1 MKKTLALVAG
11 VVLALSASSARATIY
26 NDTAGDTFA
35 GVGGGGIL
43 DILSVEVTDN
53 GTNINFKV
61 NLAADIVAT
70 DWGKY
75 MVMIDNGPG
84 GDPSGNGW
92 GRPISWGPV
101 NGGANVWLGS
111 WVDGGNG
118 AENRVWDG
126 AAWQLQDATYNA
138 APNNQISI
146 VKAGSSA
153 TITAPLARLGL
164 GPNQQFCFDVFSS
177 GGGGGDGAI
186 DSLGDPNE
194 HVSAWDQPSTAV
206 PVCYTTTPEP
216 GSLALL
222 GLGAFALLRR
232 KH

>member
-1 MKKTLALVAG
+1 MKKTFALMACAA
-11 VVLALSASSARATIY
+11 LALSASTASATVY
-26 NDTAGDTFA
+26 NDTAGDVFTGA
-35 GVGGGGIL
+35 GGGIL
-43 DILSVEVTDN
+43 DILSAEVTDD
-53 GTNINFKV
+53 GTNINFKI
-61 NLAADIVAT
+61 NLAGDPVAT

-75 MVMIDNGPG
+75 MVMIDNGPT

-101 NGGANVWLGS
+101 NGGANYWLGS
-111 WVDGGNG
+111 WVDGPMG

-146 VKAGSSA
+146 SKNSSSA
-153 TITAPLARLGL
+153 TISLPLARLNLGL
-164 GPNQQFCFDVFSS
+164 NQQFCFDIFTS

-186 DSLGDPNE
+186 DSLGNAGIQVGD
-194 HVSAWDQPSTAV
+194 WGQPSTAV

-216 GSLALL
+216 GSIALL
-222 GLGAFALLRR
+222 AVGAFALIRR
-232 KH
+232 RR